1 MFITLPTVQT
11 DSPVRLRNVP
21 SKCTSRPD
29 KSTTPPYVL
38 DSKGRLKAP
47 SSSRVSDH

>member
-11 DSPVRLRNVP
+11 DSPVRLRNVQ
-21 SKCTSRPD
+21 SKCTSRPN
-29 KSTTPPYVL
+29 KSATPL